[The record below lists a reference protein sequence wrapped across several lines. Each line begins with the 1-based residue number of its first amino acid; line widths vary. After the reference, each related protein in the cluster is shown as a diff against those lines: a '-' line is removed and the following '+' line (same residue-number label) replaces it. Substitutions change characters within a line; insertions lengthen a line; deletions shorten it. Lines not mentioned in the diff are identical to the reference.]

1 MQDIR
6 WGQPVTFGLKGSARQ
21 AAPIALDFTESNA
34 SWTTDHFCGLD
45 VRLPLAQ
52 REIVARFSLSPYLYR
67 DQVLKQD
74 LWIFM
79 NGLLVGYSSLT
90 SVMEV
95 SFAVPKA
102 VLAARDVQLRFTIPT
117 AAQPKALGVSADE
130 RRLGVLLQEVTF
142 ATS

>member
-21 AAPIALDFTESNA
+21 AAPIALDFTEANA
-34 SWTTDHFCGLD
+34 SWTTDHFCGFD

-52 REIVARFSLSPYLYR
+52 RDVTARFAVSPYLYK

-74 LWIFM
+74 FWIFM

-90 SVMEV
+90 GIGEV
-95 SFAVPKA
+95 SFSVPKA
-102 VLAARDVQLRFTIPT
+102 VLAAREVQLRFTIPT
-117 AAQPKALGVSADE
+117 AAQPKSLGVSADE